1 MGAIPLVS
9 TARTRLIIA
18 ALLLGPVLLYW
29 GLGIAPSERS
39 QPPKALQEGEDYF
52 ATDTRT
58 RVFDDKGMLEQ
69 TLSTPRLD
77 HYPDRAESELTSPE
91 IVLYGTDGS
100 VTTTTATQGTLPDDR
115 AKALLTG
122 NVQIKD
128 RASSGAT
135 TLVLTETL
143 TLYPDTKLAETDE
156 SVTILSDNTR
166 YDATGMTAS
175 FENKTLKLLSNVQ
188 GLHENED

>member
-1 MGAIPLVS
+1 MS

-39 QPPKALQEGEDYF
+39 RPPQALQQGEDYF

-77 HYPDRAESELTSPE
+77 HYPDRAESELTTPE
-91 IVLYGTDGS
+91 IILYGTDGS
-100 VTTTTATQGTLPDDR
+100 VTTTTAKHGTLPDDR
-115 AKALLTG
+115 VKALLSG
-122 NVQIKD
+122 DVRVKD
-128 RASSGAT
+128 STSSGVVT
-135 TLVLTETL
+135 QVLTETL

-156 SVTILSDNTR
+156 PVTILSDNVR
-166 YDATGMTAS
+166 YDATGMKAS